1 MGKVFRLHTGANTL
15 EGWDDANAPYGTSAI
30 NQIKDPMV
38 RQVRKKLHLYR
49 LHLREWI

>member
-30 NQIKDPMV
+30 NQIKDPNGATS
-38 RQVRKKLHLYR
+38 KKLHLYR

>member
-30 NQIKDPMV
+30 NPFAQMETV
-38 RQVRKKLHLYR
+38 
-49 LHLREWI
+49 